1 MVEKLI
7 MSSRN
12 VIDLAS
18 YQQGRGAGA
27 AQAFSTRLCRHC
39 GAVLADGE
47 NEDECSS
54 TFNLDAAQ
62 LILRS
67 RVSGVSKDEGPGRAA
82 WVATALR
89 ASSL

>member
-7 MSSRN
+7 MSPRN
-12 VIDLAS
+12 VIDLAR
-18 YQQGRGAGA
+18 YQQGRDVGK

-54 TFNLDAAQ
+54 TFNLDAATQ
-62 LILRS
+62 RTAT
-67 RVSGVSKDEGPGRAA
+67 RKFRAE
-82 WVATALR
+82 
-89 ASSL
+89 

>member
-7 MSSRN
+7 TSPRN
-12 VIDLAS
+12 VVDFAR
-18 YQQGRGAGA
+18 YQQDRVVGK

-54 TFNLDAAQ
+54 TFNVAATT
-62 LILRS
+62 LR
-67 RVSGVSKDEGPGRAA
+67 
-82 WVATALR
+82 TAQR
-89 ASSL
+89 KFYAE

>member
-7 MSSRN
+7 MSPRN
-12 VIDLAS
+12 VIDLAR
-18 YQQGRGAGA
+18 YQQCRTGGK

-54 TFNLDAAQ
+54 AFNLDAAS
-62 LILRS
+62 ILQ
-67 RVSGVSKDEGPGRAA
+67 
-82 WVATALR
+82 TAKR
-89 ASSL
+89 KFYAE

>member
-1 MVEKLI
+1 

-54 TFNLDAAQ
+54 AFNLDAAS
-62 LILRS
+62 ILQ
-67 RVSGVSKDEGPGRAA
+67 
-82 WVATALR
+82 TAKR
-89 ASSL
+89 KFYAE

>member
-1 MVEKLI
+1 MISGREDPMVEKHI

-12 VIDLAS
+12 VIDLAR
-18 YQQGRGAGA
+18 YQQGRVAGR

-54 TFNLDAAQ
+54 TFNVAASTLHTVQ
-62 LILRS
+62 R
-67 RVSGVSKDEGPGRAA
+67 KFYAE
-82 WVATALR
+82 
-89 ASSL
+89 